1 MKENN
6 LLSFDA
12 ELAQLYKD
20 QAALGRSGK
29 KVLATGLSSINNLL
43 TIRNIILDKKPRKTL
58 EVGLA
63 YGGSA
68 VTMLRTLADGHPD
81 AEFEHSAI
89 DPGQDGFDFAG
100 LEIVGRMGFAKK
112 FHFYGGSSDLI
123 LPNLANEGK
132 RYNLI
137 YIDGYHI
144 FENVF
149 IDMYY
154 SIKLL
159 EAGGILIFDDCAD
172 KHVKKV
178 IRFINAN
185 LSGFMQ
191 EFSLDKYHPAKSLIK
206 KMANKLGYRQ
216 MYAFEKTADL
226 PRVWD
231 APFSNF

>member
-20 QAALGRSGK
+20 QSALGRSGK

-100 LEIVGRMGFAKK
+100 LEIVGRIGFAKK

-123 LPNLANEGK
+123 LPNL
-132 RYNLI
+132 
-137 YIDGYHI
+137 
-144 FENVF
+144 V
-149 IDMYY
+149 
-154 SIKLL
+154 
-159 EAGGILIFDDCAD
+159 
-172 KHVKKV
+172 
-178 IRFINAN
+178 
-185 LSGFMQ
+185 
-191 EFSLDKYHPAKSLIK
+191 
-206 KMANKLGYRQ
+206 
-216 MYAFEKTADL
+216 
-226 PRVWD
+226 
-231 APFSNF
+231 

>member
-1 MKENN
+1 MGNN
-6 LLSFDA
+6 KISYQA
-12 ELAQLYKD
+12 ELSELYRTGKTI
-20 QAALGRSGK
+20 GRSGA
-29 KVLATGLSSINNLL
+29 VVNATGLSSINNLL

-68 VTMLRTLADGHPD
+68 VTMLRSLSDVHPD
-81 AEFEHSAI
+81 TEFAHSAI
-89 DPGQDGFDFAG
+89 DPGQESFDFAG
-100 LEIVGRMGFAKK
+100 LEIVGRIGLEQK

-123 LPNLANEGK
+123 LPKLTEEGK
-132 RYNLI
+132 RYDII

-149 IDMYY
+149 IDMFY
-154 SIKLL
+154 SIKIL
-159 EAGGILIFDDCAD
+159 EIGGILLFDDCAD

-178 IRFINAN
+178 IRFINRN

-191 EFSLDKYHPAKSLIK
+191 EFSLDKYQPAKSLIK
-206 KMANKLGYRQ
+206 KMANKMGYRQ
-216 MYAFEKTADL
+216 ICAFKKTADL